1 MQRPRVGASS
11 SFCEMCK
18 ESRVSE
24 GKVNG
29 DETGKQA
36 RAQVTRGPGRPWESV
51 CVTGKP
57 PACLSKEATGMIFW
71 GMDTL
76 QATAMGIEAQ
86 FWCYCDGKMA
96 MIKQGV
102 LEAVKIDQVWKTLC
116 R

>member
-57 PACLSKEATGMIFW
+57 PACLSKEATGMISGEW
-71 GMDTL
+71 TH
-76 QATAMGIEAQ
+76 
-86 FWCYCDGKMA
+86 
-96 MIKQGV
+96 
-102 LEAVKIDQVWKTLC
+102 C
-116 R
+116 RRQRWEKRHNFGAIVMERWR